1 MKIILFMLLFA
12 VVLMSGCTEK
22 NELAGNTYTGPDGD
36 TVRFFDDGKMHYT
49 SPTGTG
55 SLGAYT
61 IEEGRVYFNA
71 AFWTWSAD
79 IMEEE
84 LIDND
89 GDVYVL
95 VEQ

>member
-1 MKIILFMLLFA
+1 MRIILFVLLIL
-12 VVLMSGCTEK
+12 VLAITGCVDENK
-22 NELAGNTYTGPDGD
+22 LAGETYEGPDGD
-36 TVRFFDDGKMHYT
+36 TIRFFDDGKMHYT
-49 SPTGTG
+49 SPKGTG
-55 SLGAYT
+55 SLGVYS

-79 IMEEE
+79 IMEGE

-89 GDVYVL
+89 GDIYVL